1 MDLSGFGRHERDRGA
16 RPASSLQR
24 MRSISTTNYT
34 HGRHGGHA
42 PGHICDAF
50 IAAIDAFEAW
60 KDGEPEP
67 TVEHEVHNQPVEIT
81 ISQACGLVW
90 NCSDILPNL
99 VVRQLEDCDVTLT
112 RVTCAAGARACASGS
127 RSFCLRGPLSG
138 NRPFRLCGFRRL
150 GLGRQPRADLGE
162 IGWCER
168 PSSRCERG
176 PALDAQ
182 HSARWTATLP
192 AALHSSHKSV
202 ESGETRKIVP
212 HLAHCR
218 CASECAG
225 SVTAR
230 RGVDCAFVRLRI
242 AQWRLALARQ
252 ESQINPGHLEAD
264 NSRSHA
270 EHRMAGSLYGSRI
283 ARQLDPGGTLR
294 AVRPFVKGSA

>member
-1 MDLSGFGRHERDRGA
+1 MEATSLAAARTTDPRHAREKMLADLRIERRRRGKAWAFSGFGRLERDRGV

-192 AALHSSHKSV
+192 AALALLAQICRVRRNQEDRTAPCTLPLCQRVRRLCH
-202 ESGETRKIVP
+202 GEARSRLRVRT
-212 HLAHCR
+212 LAHR
-218 CASECAG
+218 PVA
-225 SVTAR
+225 
-230 RGVDCAFVRLRI
+230 
-242 AQWRLALARQ
+242 
-252 ESQINPGHLEAD
+252 PGT
-264 NSRSHA
+264 
-270 EHRMAGSLYGSRI
+270 G
-283 ARQLDPGGTLR
+283 
-294 AVRPFVKGSA
+294 